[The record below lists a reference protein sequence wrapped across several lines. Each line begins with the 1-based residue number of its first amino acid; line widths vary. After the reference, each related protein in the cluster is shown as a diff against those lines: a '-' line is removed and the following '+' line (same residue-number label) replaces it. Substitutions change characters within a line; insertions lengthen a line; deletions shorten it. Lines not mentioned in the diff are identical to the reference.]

1 MAQNKPKKN
10 SKTNSSNVAPHEIY
24 NNGTLSN
31 ISTSD
36 LLNNEVA
43 IRQLLNDHIVKVAE
57 VEKLNDTVGEL
68 KSDLEYQKT
77 SPAYAIFSTFF
88 NILGSILIG
97 IGSSQ
102 LADEKNDTDYA
113 LLVIGGLLILLGN
126 LMNILHR
133 WIRQWCNKP
142 KNQND

>member
-1 MAQNKPKKN
+1 MALKNNKKN
-10 SKTNSSNVAPHEIY
+10 SKTSSSNIAQHEIY

-31 ISTSD
+31 ISTTD

-57 VEKLNDTVGEL
+57 VEKLNETVGEL

-77 SPAYAIFSTFF
+77 SPAYAIFSTIFS
-88 NILGSILIG
+88 ILGSILIG

-102 LADEKNDTDYA
+102 LANDKSNTA
-113 LLVIGGLLILLGN
+113 ISLLCIGGLLILLGS

-133 WIRQWCNKP
+133 WIRQWCNK
-142 KNQND
+142 

>member
-1 MAQNKPKKN
+1 MAQKNNKKN
-10 SKTNSSNVAPHEIY
+10 SKTSSSSIAQHEIY

-31 ISTSD
+31 ISTAD

-43 IRQLLNDHIVKVAE
+43 IRQLLNDHIVKVEE
-57 VEKLNDTVGEL
+57 VEKLNVTVGDL

-88 NILGSILIG
+88 SILGSILIG

-102 LADEKNDTDYA
+102 LANDKSNTA
-113 LLVIGGLLILLGN
+113 ISILCIGGLLILFGN
-126 LMNILHR
+126 LMNVLHR
-133 WIRQWCNKP
+133 WIRQWCNK
-142 KNQND
+142 

>member
-1 MAQNKPKKN
+1 MAQKNNMKN
-10 SKTNSSNVAPHEIY
+10 SKTSSSSIAQHEIY

-31 ISTSD
+31 ISTAD

-57 VEKLNDTVGEL
+57 VEKLNETVGEL

-88 NILGSILIG
+88 SILGSILIG

-102 LADEKNDTDYA
+102 LAIDKSNTA
-113 LLVIGGLLILLGN
+113 ISLLCIGGLLILLGS

-133 WIRQWCNKP
+133 WIRQWCNK
-142 KNQND
+142 